1 MDSKAKVFTTEIN
14 YIKNDRIKESLVNL
28 INLIPDYFF
37 TEAASSTG
45 KYHPS
50 FSQGVGGL
58 VRHTKVAVKIA
69 NTLLINDSIGY
80 KFTKDEKDL
89 IILSLVMHDSVKR
102 NS

>member
-1 MDSKAKVFTTEIN
+1 MEDSLLEGASVEEEAVAVDSKAKVFTTEIN

-50 FSQGVGGL
+50 FSQGVG
-58 VRHTKVAVKIA
+58 
-69 NTLLINDSIGY
+69 
-80 KFTKDEKDL
+80 
-89 IILSLVMHDSVKR
+89 
-102 NS
+102 

>member
-50 FSQGVGGL
+50 L
-58 VRHTKVAVKIA
+58 VKVLVD
-69 NTLLINDSIGY
+69 LLD
-80 KFTKDEKDL
+80 
-89 IILSLVMHDSVKR
+89 ILKLQLK
-102 NS
+102 